1 MLVSLWAFRALR
13 KQSHQPTGRHQE
25 DKIEDKI
32 SPEGEKKWL
41 AHSILF
47 CLEGNTMR
55 NRGAYLTKER
65 MPSDSKQTP
74 LAAWKAV
81 PDWRCT
87 ALQAVVG
94 IGAISPAHPRFSRMY
109 GVTNS
114 TVFQTV
120 LNKRFFY
127 DRRELFCPRI
137 LSFRSG
143 SCWVRAHFLGKP
155 QKVYQRK

>member
-1 MLVSLWAFRALR
+1 
-13 KQSHQPTGRHQE
+13 
-25 DKIEDKI
+25 
-32 SPEGEKKWL
+32 
-41 AHSILF
+41 
-47 CLEGNTMR
+47 MR

-94 IGAISPAHPRFSRMY
+94 IGAISPAHPRFTRMY

-120 LNKRFFY
+120 SNKRFFY

-143 SCWVRAHFLGKP
+143 SCWVGAHFLGKP
-155 QKVYQRK
+155 SRFTREKENSHQQGFATSKAHKRETQGKHFDLFNIESLRIIIVS

>member
-1 MLVSLWAFRALR
+1 MA
-13 KQSHQPTGRHQE
+13 HQAEASRRT
-25 DKIEDKI
+25 DV
-32 SPEGEKKWL
+32 
-41 AHSILF
+41 
-47 CLEGNTMR
+47 T
-55 NRGAYLTKER
+55 
-65 MPSDSKQTP
+65 

-81 PDWRCT
+81 PDWLCT

-94 IGAISPAHPRFSRMY
+94 IGAISPAHPRFTRMY

-120 LNKRFFY
+120 SNKRFFY

-143 SCWVRAHFLGKP
+143 SRWVRLIFLGSLKKGLP
-155 QKVYQRK
+155 EKRRTRISWDLP

>member
-1 MLVSLWAFRALR
+1 
-13 KQSHQPTGRHQE
+13 
-25 DKIEDKI
+25 
-32 SPEGEKKWL
+32 
-41 AHSILF
+41 
-47 CLEGNTMR
+47 MR
-55 NRGAYLTKER
+55 NRGAYSTKER

-120 LNKRFFY
+120 SNKRFFYDRKAQSVSFFGVWIFY

-137 LSFRSG
+137 SSFRSG
-143 SCWVRAHFLGKP
+143 SRWVRLIFLGSP
-155 QKVYQRK
+155 QKKAYQKKENSHQLGFAISKAHKRETQGKYFDLFQQTLCYIG